1 MSNEDIVKAELQA
14 KFNIELDNFDDVL
27 FKVMY
32 KLKHEV
38 DDGATVDD
46 LRQKYD
52 SPWWDID
59 ITNDNYPQLRLVPEA
74 FM

>member
-32 KLKHEV
+32 KLKHAI
-38 DDGATVDD
+38 DDGATLDD
-46 LRQKYD
+46 LREKYD
-52 SPWWDID
+52 SSWWTID
-59 ITNDNYPQLRLVPEA
+59 VTKDGYAQLRLVPET